1 MSVVIPYL
9 SEKDAK
15 TVTQVITTSNIFTYQ
30 KILIFRN
37 VFGKMRLEL
46 TAQK

>member
-15 TVTQVITTSNIFTYQ
+15 TIRQVITTSNIFTYQ
-30 KILIFRN
+30 KILIFGN